1 MDKKIFI
8 FAAFAVIALLSC
20 NKSDKANKTAGEE
33 GNMMINSGSTVSM
46 DYTLTVD
53 GKVVDTSSGR
63 EPLIFV
69 QGTGQI
75 IPGLDGELIG
85 LKKGDKK
92 NVSVAPEVGYGTVDP
107 NAIKKL
113 PKAAFNEAEQMKAGD
128 VVTGNVEGQEF
139 QAKIVEVGG
148 AEVTLDLNHPLA
160 GKTLNFD
167 VEIKDVR

>member
-1 MDKKIFI
+1 
-8 FAAFAVIALLSC
+8 
-20 NKSDKANKTAGEE
+20 
-33 GNMMINSGSTVSM
+33 M

-53 GKVVDTSSGR
+53 GKIVDSSSGR

-69 QGTGQI
+69 QGSGQI

-92 NVSVAPEVGYGTVDP
+92 NVTVPPESGYGTVDP

-113 PKAAFNEAEQMKAGD
+113 PRAAFNESEKMKAGD
-128 VVTGNVEGQEF
+128 VVTGNVQGQEF
-139 QAKIVEVGG
+139 QARIVEVGG

-167 VEIKDVR
+167 IEVKDVK